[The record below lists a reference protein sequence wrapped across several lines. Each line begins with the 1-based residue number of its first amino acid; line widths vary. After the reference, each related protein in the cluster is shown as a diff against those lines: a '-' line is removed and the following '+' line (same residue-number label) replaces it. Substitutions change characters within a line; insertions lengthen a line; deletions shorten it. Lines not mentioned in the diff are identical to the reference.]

1 MVASLNFCSDI
12 WFHYLFDFWEKII
25 RQKDFRLEGT
35 RKNWDT
41 GIYCQSNRN
50 DTAKEFPFSDPNV
63 KKHRDLIYLLLVNDG
78 AILTQDNEVE
88 LFVDG
93 HEKFDALIADIEK
106 AKDHIHLIYYIFHS
120 DELGNRL
127 MRVLERKAAE
137 GLNVKIIYDAMG
149 SRTTKK
155 SFFRTFQKN
164 GGLVRPFFRLNYH

>member
-1 MVASLNFCSDI
+1 M
-12 WFHYLFDFWEKII
+12 
-25 RQKDFRLEGT
+25 
-35 RKNWDT
+35 
-41 GIYCQSNRN
+41 
-50 DTAKEFPFSDPNV
+50 
-63 KKHRDLIYLLLVNDG
+63 NDG

-149 SRTTKK
+149 SRTTKNHF
-155 SFFRTFQKN
+155 SAPSKN
-164 GGLVRPFFRLNYH
+164 GGLVRPFFHLNYH